1 MRLSFVKGKAILWA
15 SAFAV
20 FYQFRL
26 RHLPSHRKG
35 QGLLSPFRLYSRKNS
50 SERIDTF
57 ISFRVHFSYFKLL
70 IRLVTSFVE
79 YFFFLSLFFQKR
91 REFGRDCSREAIDGS
106 QPTEFDLTHSESSI
120 YPSCDYLQF
129 ATYNWC
135 NSRGRSIPLFDRMP
149 LKLVQNFIDQHGS
162 YILTCP
168 NLYFLCIYLCYY
180 TNERLKFHGRHGLR
194 TTIIEGTIVERFVDF
209 ERERE
214 RVHETCIISN
224 TSSLPNYKLTELQRD
239 GHRYYTVLMIFV

>member
-1 MRLSFVKGKAILWA
+1 MSISFRCILSVSLKTSAIA
-15 SAFAV
+15 SK
-20 FYQFRL
+20 R
-26 RHLPSHRKG
+26 PG
-35 QGLLSPFRLYSRKNS
+35 
-50 SERIDTF
+50 TF
-57 ISFRVHFSYFKLL
+57 IPIPIVLAKEFFRWHVRFFSRVHFSYFKLL

-79 YFFFLSLFFQKR
+79 YFFFLSLFFQNR

-106 QPTEFDLTHSESSI
+106 RSTEFDLTHSESSI

-194 TTIIEGTIVERFVDF
+194 TTRIEGTIVEQFVDF

-214 RVHETCIISN
+214 REFM
-224 TSSLPNYKLTELQRD
+224 KRA
-239 GHRYYTVLMIFV
+239 

>member
-1 MRLSFVKGKAILWA
+1 MSISFRCILSVSLKTSAIA
-15 SAFAV
+15 SK
-20 FYQFRL
+20 R
-26 RHLPSHRKG
+26 PG
-35 QGLLSPFRLYSRKNS
+35 
-50 SERIDTF
+50 TF
-57 ISFRVHFSYFKLL
+57 IPIPIVLAKEFFRWHVRFFSRVHFSYFKLL

-79 YFFFLSLFFQKR
+79 YFFFLSLFFQNR

-106 QPTEFDLTHSESSI
+106 RPTEFDLTHSESSI

-194 TTIIEGTIVERFVDF
+194 TTRIEGTIVERFVDF

-214 RVHETCIISN
+214 FMKRA
-224 TSSLPNYKLTELQRD
+224 
-239 GHRYYTVLMIFV
+239 

>member
-1 MRLSFVKGKAILWA
+1 MSISFRCILSVSLKTSAIA
-15 SAFAV
+15 SK
-20 FYQFRL
+20 R
-26 RHLPSHRKG
+26 PG
-35 QGLLSPFRLYSRKNS
+35 
-50 SERIDTF
+50 TF
-57 ISFRVHFSYFKLL
+57 IPIPIVLAKEFFRWHVRFFSRVHFSYFKLL

-79 YFFFLSLFFQKR
+79 YFFFLSLFFQNR

-106 QPTEFDLTHSESSI
+106 RPTEFDLTHSESSI

-214 RVHETCIISN
+214 REFM
-224 TSSLPNYKLTELQRD
+224 KRA
-239 GHRYYTVLMIFV
+239 

>member
-1 MRLSFVKGKAILWA
+1 MSISFRCILSVSLKTSAIA
-15 SAFAV
+15 SK
-20 FYQFRL
+20 R
-26 RHLPSHRKG
+26 PG
-35 QGLLSPFRLYSRKNS
+35 
-50 SERIDTF
+50 TF
-57 ISFRVHFSYFKLL
+57 IPIPIVLAKEFFRWHVRFFSRVHFSYFKLL

-79 YFFFLSLFFQKR
+79 YFFFLSLFFQNR

-106 QPTEFDLTHSESSI
+106 RPIEFDLTHSESSI

-209 ERERE
+209 ETERE
-214 RVHETCIISN
+214 FMKRA
-224 TSSLPNYKLTELQRD
+224 
-239 GHRYYTVLMIFV
+239 

>member
-50 SERIDTF
+50 SVDTF
-57 ISFRVHFSYFKLL
+57 VSFHASIFRILNYWSASLRVSSS
-70 IRLVTSFVE
+70 I
-79 YFFFLSLFFQKR
+79 FFFRSLFFQKR

-106 QPTEFDLTHSESSI
+106 RPTEFDLTHSESSI

-180 TNERLKFHGRHGLR
+180 INERLKFHGRHGLR

-209 ERERE
+209 ERER
-214 RVHETCIISN
+214 VHETYIISN
-224 TSSLPNYKLTELQRD
+224 TSILPNYKLTELQRD